1 MTAQEFDVVVI
12 GLGPGGERVAADCV
26 AGGLSVLG
34 IESRLV
40 GGECPY
46 WGCVPSKMMI
56 RAAST
61 LAESRRVPGLA
72 GASTTTPDWAPVAKR
87 IRDEAT
93 DDWDDAV
100 AVKRLTDAGGH
111 FVRGHGRIVAP
122 GLVRVG
128 DDEFRATRA
137 IVIGTGTAPLV
148 PPIDGLAGTPYWTNH
163 EAVETTDVPGSLIVL
178 GGGAIGLELGQVF
191 ARFGAQVTIVEAGP
205 RLLAVEEPEAGDL
218 LAGVLAREG
227 LEVRTNAKATAVS
240 YDGQFTVTLDGGA
253 TVSAEKLLVAVGR
266 RTDLAAIGVDTLGI
280 DASAR
285 FLDTDGQLRVQDG
298 LYAIGDIT
306 GKGLFTH
313 VAVYQG
319 GIAAA
324 AILGKQPVDADY
336 AALPRVTFTDPE
348 VGATGLTEKQA
359 RDAGRAVRTGMA
371 LTPTST
377 RGWIHK
383 AGNDGFIKLVVDDA
397 TGVLIGATS
406 AGPWG
411 GEVLGALSVA
421 VHARLEVE
429 QLSRMIYA
437 YPTFHRGIEDAIK
450 AVGTQSAPS
459 SAAGGADG

>member
-1 MTAQEFDVVVI
+1 MAEAQEFDVIVI
-12 GLGPGGERVAADCV
+12 GLGPGGERVAGDCAS
-26 AGGLSVLG
+26 AGLRVLG

-61 LAESRRVPGLA
+61 LAESRRVAQMSGDA
-72 GASTTTPDWAPVAKR
+72 TDRPDWGHVARR

-111 FVRGHGRIVAP
+111 FVRGRGRIAGPGRVA
-122 GLVRVG
+122 VG
-128 DDEFRATRA
+128 EQEFRATTA
-137 IVIGTGTAPLV
+137 IVIGTGTAPVV
-148 PPIDGLAGTPYWTNH
+148 PPIPGLAGTPFWTNR
-163 EAVETTDVPGSLIVL
+163 EAIETTEVPPTLVVL
-178 GGGAIGLELGQVF
+178 GGGAIGLELAQVF
-191 ARFGAQVTIVEAGP
+191 ARFGSRVTILEAGP
-205 RLLAVEEPEAGDL
+205 RVLGVEEPEAGDL
-218 LAGVLAREG
+218 LGEVLTRG
-227 LEVRTNAKATAVS
+227 GIDVRTGVRATGVS
-240 YDGQFTVTLDGGA
+240 YDDSGFTVTLDGGA
-253 TVSAEKLLVAVGR
+253 TATGDKLLVAVGR
-266 RTDLAAIGVDTLGI
+266 KTDLGGLGVAALGL
-280 DASAR
+280 DGSAR
-285 FLDTDGQLRVQDG
+285 FLETDEHLRVMDG
-298 LYAIGDIT
+298 VYAVGDVT

-324 AILGKQPVDADY
+324 HLLGQGHPGADY

-348 VGATGLTEKQA
+348 IGATGLTEKQA
-359 RDAGRAVRTGMA
+359 RERGLAVRVGCA
-371 LTPTST
+371 DSSTST

-383 AGNDGFIKLVVDDA
+383 AGNDGFIKLVVDA
-397 TGVLIGATS
+397 STGVLVGATS

-421 VHARLEVE
+421 VHARLELE
-429 QLSRMIYA
+429 QLRHMIYA

-450 AVGTQSAPS
+450 AVGA
-459 SAAGGADG
+459 